1 MSEVDT
7 NALQQE
13 FEGMVS
19 GESAQEPETQT
30 PEQQI
35 EMIELAL
42 GEQTHKIPLN
52 AEFPVKHNGQIHKT
66 PLEKLMTA
74 WRERSHYDD
83 KFKGLKEE
91 RAKFDEER
99 GEYEQFQELK
109 KKYGDI
115 QSWSEANPDQ
125 WGALWDMFQNRDQH
139 LSQTQGDNYT
149 AQEIASLR
157 EELSG
162 LKQVASKYEEMMQKS
177 QEKEDIESVN
187 QEIEAFRKEF
197 PDIDLGEKD
206 MDGIPLQDNIIN
218 FGIKNNL
225 PDFESAAL
233 KFLKSRLVQTAEMR
247 GRKDT
252 VEKVKRDHSEGV
264 VGRSNTP
271 FTGKE
276 VDPRKL
282 EGDELKEAA
291 LAEFEQIL
299 GQQ

>member
-1 MSEVDT
+1 MFEDNT
-7 NALQQE
+7 DALQQE

-30 PEQQI
+30 PEEQI

-42 GEQTHKIPLN
+42 GEQKHKIPLN
-52 AEFPVKHNGQIHKT
+52 AEFPVKHNGQIHNT
-66 PLEKLMTA
+66 PLEKLFTA

-91 RAKFDEER
+91 RTKFEQER
-99 GEYEQFQELK
+99 GDFDQFQELR

-115 QSWSEANPDQ
+115 QAWSEANPEQ
-125 WGALWDMFQNRDQH
+125 WNALWEMFQNRDQH
-139 LSQTQGDNYT
+139 LSQTQGDSYT
-149 AQEIASLR
+149 AKELAALR

-162 LKQVASKYEEMMQKS
+162 LKQVTSKYEEMMQRS
-177 QEKEDIESVN
+177 QEKEDVESVN
-187 QEIEAFRKEF
+187 QEIEAFKKEF

-206 MDGIPLQDNIIN
+206 LDGIPLQDNIIN

-252 VEKVKRDHSEGV
+252 VEKVKRDHSAGV

-271 FTGKE
+271 FTGKD
-276 VDPRKL
+276 VDPKRMNG
-282 EGDELKEAA
+282 EELKEAA
-291 LAEFEQIL
+291 LAEFEQL
-299 GQQ
+299 LSQQ